1 MGRTLRRNIKNQ
13 QAAPFL
19 TYILRKWKKEVDDLK
34 QERSYQPPPPP
45 PITIPLVNIEKNWA
59 DWDDTDDDELPELPP
74 WLAST
79 TPPPSPPVNPW
90 KVRIQSQAPDTPP
103 ARNSPIRHTNEYFY
117 KNS

>member
-45 PITIPLVNIEKNWA
+45 PITIPLVNIEKK
-59 DWDDTDDDELPELPP
+59 LGRLG
-74 WLAST
+74 
-79 TPPPSPPVNPW
+79 
-90 KVRIQSQAPDTPP
+90 
-103 ARNSPIRHTNEYFY
+103 
-117 KNS
+117 